1 MRTPTPDDEVVW
13 GGRRERFKNPDSEVW
28 LRRMAERGWT
38 APRWPV
44 AYGGGGLSFEEDRV
58 LQQELAR
65 IRART
70 PLNSFGVWMLGPA
83 LLEFANEEQ
92 KREHLPKIVRGEI
105 RWCQGYSEPGQG
117 SDLAAL
123 QTRADDQGDH
133 YLVNGSKIW
142 TSYADRADWIFC
154 LVRTDSTAKK
164 QEGISFLLIDMQ
176 SPGVSHRPIVLMDG
190 HSEVNEIFF
199 DDVRVPAANLVGEEN
214 RGWTYAKMLLAH
226 ERTNIAFVPN
236 STRRLRA
243 LRRAAASLDDG
254 HGGNLLDDPLFS
266 QRLAELEIEL
276 RALEYTELRTLASL
290 RAGKPPG
297 PESSILKIVGTELA
311 QRIDELFVE
320 LSAYHAMPYLPEQFE
335 EGFQGAV
342 PEPGMP
348 AGQGLVYLNGR
359 KLSIF
364 GGSNEIQRNIVC
376 KAVLGL

>member
-1 MRTPTPDDEVVW
+1 MRTPTPDDEGVW

-142 TSYADRADWIFC
+142 TSYADQADWIFC
-154 LVRTDSTAKK
+154 LVRTSAEERRKL
-164 QEGISFLLIDMQ
+164 GISFLLIDMS
-176 SPGVSHRPIVLMDG
+176 SPGVTVKPMLSGASSSSMIVTD
-190 HSEVNEIFF
+190 VAVTEI
-199 DDVRVPAANLVGEEN
+199 
-214 RGWTYAKMLLAH
+214 
-226 ERTNIAFVPN
+226 
-236 STRRLRA
+236 
-243 LRRAAASLDDG
+243 ASLSESCAV
-254 HGGNLLDDPLFS
+254 PL
-266 QRLAELEIEL
+266 
-276 RALEYTELRTLASL
+276 TETVMS
-290 RAGKPPG
+290 G
-297 PESSILKIVGTELA
+297 SSIVSSVGAKANDFDALVASAAIVISKSDT
-311 QRIDELFVE
+311 
-320 LSAYHAMPYLPEQFE
+320 ST
-335 EGFQGAV
+335 
-342 PEPGMP
+342 
-348 AGQGLVYLNGR
+348 
-359 KLSIF
+359 
-364 GGSNEIQRNIVC
+364 
-376 KAVLGL
+376 